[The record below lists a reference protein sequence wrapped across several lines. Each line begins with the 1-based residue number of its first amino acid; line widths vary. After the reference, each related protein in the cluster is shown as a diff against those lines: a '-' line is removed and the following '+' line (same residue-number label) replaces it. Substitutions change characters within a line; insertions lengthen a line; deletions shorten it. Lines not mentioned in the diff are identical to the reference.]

1 MPLDLIRTKVNIVI
15 DNSGKPL
22 TRTGFGASR
31 NGVIMAFFFSSFL
44 SEGLAVI
51 YLSVEAEDMD
61 TNACNFD
68 NLPPRK
74 RLLAGFK
81 RQNSDLTSP
90 SLSKSDIPL
99 KNPFMA
105 QFTDPNLSI
114 EEIVEASRI
123 AAIEAAKVAEA
134 AKAKA
139 EEKAAKAAKAFAA
152 AKSALDLVATLSD
165 EAAEKESCLRKNKM
179 KKHVSVEELY
189 SEKNKGTISC
199 GTDEE
204 LARNLHRS
212 INSSPRISKNSD
224 VKIHKH
230 KKLKSKGSNFSGSK
244 SNGLLGNL
252 ESEGPSKEI
261 DKVMVD
267 LNMSKPDKSDQ
278 LKVDSIDGLGRKRG
292 KIKQKKLP
300 LSICSFMDQIA
311 PEEELNNNNGTL
323 FSSNSNITPVEKA
336 SLWKCQS
343 VKAPAC
349 LKQNKVMR
357 S

>member
-1 MPLDLIRTKVNIVI
+1 
-15 DNSGKPL
+15 
-22 TRTGFGASR
+22 
-31 NGVIMAFFFSSFL
+31 
-44 SEGLAVI
+44 
-51 YLSVEAEDMD
+51 MD

-68 NLPPRK
+68 NHPDTDALLPPRK

-81 RQNSDLTSP
+81 RQNSDVSSP

-99 KNPFMA
+99 NNPFMA
-105 QFTDPNLSI
+105 QFSNSNLSI

-123 AAIEAAKVAEA
+123 AAIEAAKFAEA

-165 EAAEKESCLRKNKM
+165 EAAEKETSLRKNKM

-189 SEKNKGTISC
+189 SNKSKGTSSC

-212 INSSPRISKNSD
+212 INSSPRILKNSD
-224 VKIHKH
+224 VKVHKN
-230 KKLKSKGSNFSGSK
+230 KKLKSKGSNFSGRINNGGEIANGEGNRPPTVT
-244 SNGLLGNL
+244 SNGNGAVGNL

-267 LNMSKPDKSDQ
+267 LNRSDQ
-278 LKVDSIDGLGRKRG
+278 LKVDSMDGLGRKRG

-300 LSICSFMDQIA
+300 LSICSFRDQIA
-311 PEEELNNNNGTL
+311 PEEELNNNIGINGAL
-323 FSSNSNITPVEKA
+323 FSSSSNLTPVEKA